1 MKKNRFQSLPGMHDI
16 LPEDQKY
23 FQKVYKS
30 VDGIASFYS
39 FQKIETPVLEDA
51 EIFYKGTGLDT
62 EIVEKQMYTFRTKG
76 GDYVALRP
84 EWTPPIVRS
93 YIEHGMQ
100 SLPQPVKL
108 WYYGPCFRY
117 ERPQSGRYRQFHQFG
132 FEVLGENNPVIDGQ
146 IIQMSYDVL
155 KEMHLKNLIIE
166 INSIGDSECR
176 PYFKK
181 KLTNYLRTRRSS
193 LCPKCQGRLKQ
204 NPLRILDCKEEKCQR
219 IKIDAPQIVDHLC
232 EGCHNHFKQVLE
244 FLDEA
249 AIPYSLNPYLV
260 RGLDYYT
267 KTVFEVFED
276 SPEGKNQGALM
287 GGGRYDSLVKL
298 LGGRDT
304 PACGVAGGVER
315 IANVLKTKE
324 LKPTKTNEARIFLAQ
339 LGNLAKKKSLKLLE
353 EFRRAKIMVAESI
366 SKDSLK
372 AQLRTADKLGI
383 KYVLIFGQKEAL
395 DEEILVRDMDTGTQ
409 ETFKLKD
416 VIAEMKNKLKI
427 MKHKT

>member
-1 MKKNRFQSLPGMHDI
+1 MKKNRFQLLSGMHDI
-16 LPEDQKY
+16 LPDDQKY
-23 FQKVYKS
+23 FQRVYKS
-30 VDGIASFYS
+30 VEGIANFYT
-39 FQKIETPVLEDA
+39 FQKIETPILEDA
-51 EIFYKGTGLDT
+51 EVFYKGTGLDT

-76 GDYVALRP
+76 GDLVTLRP
-84 EWTPPIVRS
+84 EWTPSIARS

-117 ERPQSGRYRQFHQFG
+117 ERPQAGRYRQFNQFG
-132 FEVLGENNPVIDGQ
+132 FEVLGEKNSAMDGQ
-146 IIQMSYDVL
+146 IIQMGYDVL
-155 KEMHLKNLIIE
+155 KEMHFKNLVIE

-181 KLTNYLRTRRSS
+181 NLSNYLRSRRSS
-193 LCPKCQGRLKQ
+193 LCPNCQRRLKQ

-219 IKIDAPQIVDHLC
+219 IKANAPQIIDHLC
-232 EGCHNHFKQVLE
+232 ESCHNHFKQVLE
-244 FLDEA
+244 FLEEA
-249 AIPYSLNPYLV
+249 EIPYSLNPYLV

-267 KTVFEVFED
+267 KTVFEIYENT
-276 SPEGKNQGALM
+276 PEGREQGALM
-287 GGGRYDSLVKL
+287 GGGRYDNLVKL

-324 LKPTKTNEARIFLAQ
+324 LNPGKTNEAKIFLAQ
-339 LGNLAKKKSLKLLE
+339 LGDLAKKKSLKLLE
-353 EFRRAKIMVAESI
+353 EFRKTKIAVAESI

-372 AQLRTADKLGI
+372 TQLRMANKLGI

-395 DEEILVRDMDTGTQ
+395 DGEIVVRDMDTGIQ
-409 ETFKLKD
+409 ETFKLGE
-416 VIAEMKNKLKI
+416 IAAEMKKKLIVLKNK
-427 MKHKT
+427 

>member
-1 MKKNRFQSLPGMHDI
+1 MKKIKFQSLPGMHDI

-30 VDGIASFYS
+30 VNNIANFYS
-39 FQKIETPVLEDA
+39 FQKIETPILEDA

-84 EWTPPIVRS
+84 ELTPPIVRS

-117 ERPQSGRYRQFHQFG
+117 ERPQAGRYRQFHQFG
-132 FEVLGENNPVIDGQ
+132 FEVLGEKSPAIDSQ

-155 KEMHLKNLIIE
+155 KEMRFKNLMIE

-181 KLTNYLRTRRSS
+181 NLTNYLRSRRSS
-193 LCPKCQGRLKQ
+193 LCPNCQGRLKQ

-219 IKIDAPQIVDHLC
+219 IKANAPQIVDHLC
-232 EGCHNHFKQVLE
+232 ENCHNHFKQVLE

-249 AIPYSLNPYLV
+249 TIPYNLNPYLV

-267 KTVFEVFED
+267 KTVFEVFEN
-276 SPEGKNQGALM
+276 SSEGKNQDALM
-287 GGGRYDSLVKL
+287 GGGRYDNLVKL

-315 IANVLKTKE
+315 IVNVLKTKE

-353 EFRRAKIMVAESI
+353 EFRKSKTIVAESL

-372 AQLRTADKLGI
+372 AQLRTANKLGI

-395 DEEILVRDMDTGTQ
+395 DEEIVLRDMDTGAQ
-409 ETFKLKD
+409 ETLELKNVVDEMKKKLK
-416 VIAEMKNKLKI
+416 KL
-427 MKHKT
+427 